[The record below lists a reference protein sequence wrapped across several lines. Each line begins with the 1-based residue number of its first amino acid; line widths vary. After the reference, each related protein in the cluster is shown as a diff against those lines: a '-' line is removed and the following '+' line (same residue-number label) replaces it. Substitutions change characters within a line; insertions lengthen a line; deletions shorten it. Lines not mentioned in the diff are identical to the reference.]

1 MKIKSVKDVERLSE
15 KNNDF
20 RKYVINRLKGLEK
33 NPPWDEVRT
42 MSDPVVF
49 LITAARVNSSI
60 KEKIRKIIPD
70 IIKEEIE
77 KIDGNT
83 DFDPM
88 FLSRAIH
95 IAELFR
101 FTEVFDSLYSFLF
114 HPVGENVH
122 TATVLDLD
130 ILVLRAIASLQD
142 SLDNTKEY
150 LKTWELLFRQ
160 DNKTRYSQ
168 VLWTILCA
176 ADYDSA
182 WKNIDRLFYLASLEK
197 PVIDLEQSLLFLWM
211 KANVSS
217 VHFKLKLDA
226 ELEMIN
232 RKYKMDYTKKF
243 EAVLSGITNKIRK
256 LEPEPQAKILTIQ
269 PQKRIITSEWFQPQ
283 PMIYAVGQ

>member
-1 MKIKSVKDVERLSE
+1 MKIKSVKDLERLSD
-15 KNNDF
+15 KNDDF

-60 KEKIRKIIPD
+60 KEKIREIIPE
-70 IIKEEIE
+70 IIQTEIGN
-77 KIDGNT
+77 IDGKT
-83 DFDPM
+83 DFDPLY
-88 FLSRAIH
+88 LSRAIH

-114 HPVGENVH
+114 HPVGKNIP

-150 LKTWELLFRQ
+150 LKTWEIFFNQ
-160 DNKTRYSQ
+160 DHMIRYSQ

-176 ADYDSA
+176 ADSDSA
-182 WKNIDRLFYLASLEK
+182 WKNIDRLFYLASYANS
-197 PVIDLEQSLLFLWM
+197 PIDLEQSLLFLCM
-211 KANVSS
+211 KAKVSS

-243 EAVLSGITNKIRK
+243 DSVISGTMSKIRK
-256 LEPEPQAKILTIQ
+256 MEPKQNEQRQNLTTTNREHRSVFGWAM
-269 PQKRIITSEWFQPQ
+269 PN
-283 PMIYAVGQ
+283 AAG

>member
-1 MKIKSVKDVERLSE
+1 MKIKSVKDLEILSE
-15 KNNDF
+15 KNDDF

-60 KEKIRKIIPD
+60 KEKIREIIPD
-70 IIKEEIE
+70 IIKEEIG

-83 DFDPM
+83 EFDPM

-114 HPVGENVH
+114 HPVGKNIP
-122 TATVLDLD
+122 TATVLDMD

-142 SLDNTKEY
+142 SLDDRKEY
-150 LKTWELLFRQ
+150 LKTWEIFFNQ
-160 DNKTRYSQ
+160 DKMIRYSQ

-176 ADYDSA
+176 ADSDSA
-182 WKNIDRLFYLASLEK
+182 WKNIERLFNLASLEK
-197 PVIDLEQSLLFLWM
+197 PAIDLEQSLLFLWM
-211 KANVSS
+211 KTSLSS
-217 VHFKLKLDA
+217 GNFKLKLDA
-226 ELEMIN
+226 EIEKIN
-232 RKYKMDYTKKF
+232 ENSSIDYVEKF
-243 EAVLSGITNKIRK
+243 NSVLLGIMNKIRNM
-256 LEPEPQAKILTIQ
+256 EPEPERDVLPLKQKENRSIL
-269 PQKRIITSEWFQPQ
+269 
-283 PMIYAVGQ
+283 A